1 MSNIEHLLENALIYM
16 ERGKDFDEW
25 VSEEETRKNMS
36 ENGVIPMS
44 YASFWALAN
53 YVRYSYM
60 ECYVEKV
67 VEQLKE
73 MAERIC
79 SSTNCK
85 EECEVC
91 DFYSEMEAVIK
102 IVRDGGID
110 DV

>member
-1 MSNIEHLLENALIYM
+1 MSNDLKPCPFCGGEAELKCNTEMGGTQYQVKCKQCPTTVGRFWFWKSEDAIEAWNA
-16 ERGKDFDEW
+16 
-25 VSEEETRKNMS
+25 RKP
-36 ENGVIPMS
+36 ID
-44 YASFWALAN
+44 
-53 YVRYSYM
+53 
-60 ECYVEKV
+60 KTI
-67 VEQLKE
+67 EQLKE